1 MKILHLI
8 SQHPESTGS
17 GFYLQNII
25 RQATVVGHQNYL
37 VAGISG
43 NMFPELTCIERQLC
57 RYVHFEQGLLDY
69 PIPGMSDVMPYPS
82 STFGSLSAAQ
92 ISAYQQVFGEAI
104 AGAVADFSPD
114 IIHSHHL
121 WLVSAVARKL
131 FPELPMVTSC
141 HSTDLRQFLQCPHLR
156 EKVLVPCQKID
167 RVLALSRE
175 QTEKIRKL
183 YKIASGRIDI
193 VGGGY
198 DEKVF
203 TMHPKARPPRVEML
217 YAGKLSFAKGVDVL
231 LRTVQSL
238 KRADVHLH
246 LAGSGTGEEE
256 HCCLELAKK
265 MGDLVTVHGRISQQE
280 LAGLMGRCHIFI
292 LPSFYEGL
300 PLVLLEALA
309 SGCRII
315 TLDLPGCKELLGDAD
330 PDLVTLIE
338 RPVMQQIDRPEPED
352 LCIVENRL
360 QEAIYAMAGRVL
372 LTSSP
377 EPDNIQAITSKF
389 SWQAVFGKIS
399 LAYDKV
405 FSS

>member
-25 RQATVVGHQNYL
+25 RQATAVGHQNYL

-43 NMFPELTCIERQLC
+43 NMFPQLNCIDRQFC
-57 RYVHFEQGLLDY
+57 RYVHFDQGLLDY

-92 ISAYQQVFGEAI
+92 IAVYQRVFGEVI
-104 AGAVADFSPD
+104 AGAVDDFAPD

-131 FPELPMVTSC
+131 FPAIPMVTSC

-156 EKVLVPCQKID
+156 EKVLAPCQKID
-167 RVLALSRE
+167 RVLALSRD

-183 YKIASGRIDI
+183 YDIASERIDI

-203 TMHPKARPPRVEML
+203 TMHPKAKPPQVEML

-256 HCCLELAKK
+256 HCCLELAEK

-280 LAGLMGRCHIFI
+280 LARLMGRCHIFI

-315 TLDLPGCKELLGDAD
+315 TTDLPGCKELLGDTD

-352 LCIVENRL
+352 LYIVEKRL
-360 QEAIYAMAGRVL
+360 REAIHSMVGRVL
-372 LTSSP
+372 VSSSP
-377 EPDNIQAITSKF
+377 EHENIQAITSQF
-389 SWQAVFGKIS
+389 SWQAVFRKIN
-399 LAYDKV
+399 LAYNKV
-405 FSS
+405 LSS